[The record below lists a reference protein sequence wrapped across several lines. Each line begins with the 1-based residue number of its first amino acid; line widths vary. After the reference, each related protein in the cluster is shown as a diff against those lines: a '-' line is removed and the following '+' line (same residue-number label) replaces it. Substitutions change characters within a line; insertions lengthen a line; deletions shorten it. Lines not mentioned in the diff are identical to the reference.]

1 MIGED
6 VRSKGE
12 VLCSH
17 QSAKVPNSQKSK
29 YDFNADR
36 ESDTRRSYPKRGAM
50 CIEWELELELE
61 LLTACPA
68 NLNLVKRKLIALLAK
83 LEIAISI

>member
-50 CIEWELELELE
+50 CIERELELE